1 VTTDT
6 AAVPAART
14 YVDTDPY
21 DTGLRVMSGQ
31 SLVAEALGR
40 G

>member
-1 VTTDT
+1 MTTDT

-14 YVDTDPY
+14 YVDTDRN
-21 DTGLRVMSGQ
+21 DTDPRVMPGQ
-31 SLVAEALGR
+31 SLVADALGR

>member
-1 VTTDT
+1 MTTET

-14 YVDTDPY
+14 YVDTDRY
-21 DTGLRVMSGQ
+21 DTHPRVMPGQ